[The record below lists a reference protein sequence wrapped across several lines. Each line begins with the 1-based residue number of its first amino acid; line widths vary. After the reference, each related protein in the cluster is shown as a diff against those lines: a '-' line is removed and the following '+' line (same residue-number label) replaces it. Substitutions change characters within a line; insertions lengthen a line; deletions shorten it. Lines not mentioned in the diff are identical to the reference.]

1 MISLQRIGAKVDLV
15 IREQSKVMSWRN
27 RPPKRAH
34 FDTQEEYDEAVNDFY
49 NELADEADAVYEER
63 KLRGEDI

>member
-1 MISLQRIGAKVDLV
+1 
-15 IREQSKVMSWRN
+15 MSWRN

-63 KLRGEDI
+63 RLGGEDI